1 MDSLQEQIPE
11 NSHYSAVS
19 LWRMDNGIEWGWV
32 VKMNLLT
39 LTLTNKQTK

>member
-19 LWRMDNGIEWGWV
+19 LWWMDNGIEW
-32 VKMNLLT
+32 
-39 LTLTNKQTK
+39 